1 MSDRGNI
8 FTVMHKDL
16 ENEGHQYL
24 REESLFVMMPN
35 ILHLYM
41 SVILPADTCL

>member
-1 MSDRGNI
+1 MSDRGNN

-24 REESLFVMMPN
+24 GEESLFVTMPN
-35 ILHLYM
+35 ILLLYM